1 MRWRP
6 HPEEEYPR
14 SHREQL
20 VRTIIERIGL
30 EQLCEIIESVVAE
43 MREEDRPVAAA
54 PELAPQIALQGNC
67 RRLCRIG
74 RGDNANRS
82 AAITRREGQVEA

>member
-30 EQLCEIIESVVAE
+30 EQLCEIIESVVAD

-54 PELAPQIALQGNC
+54 QNSRP
-67 RRLCRIG
+67 R
-74 RGDNANRS
+74 
-82 AAITRREGQVEA
+82 

>member
-14 SHREQL
+14 SRWEQL

-30 EQLCEIIESVVAE
+30 EQLCEIIESVVAD
-43 MREEDRPVAAA
+43 MREGDRTVAAA
-54 PELAPQIALQGNC
+54 QNSRP
-67 RRLCRIG
+67 R
-74 RGDNANRS
+74 
-82 AAITRREGQVEA
+82 

>member
-14 SHREQL
+14 SHWEQL

-30 EQLCEIIESVVAE
+30 EQLCEIIESVVVE
-43 MREEDRPVAAA
+43 MREEDRNVAAA
-54 PELAPQIALQGNC
+54 RSHRPAAIEALL
-67 RRLCRIG
+67 RRLDLWGSPR
-74 RGDNANRS
+74 
-82 AAITRREGQVEA
+82 QV

>member
-14 SHREQL
+14 SHWEQL

-30 EQLCEIIESVVAE
+30 EQLCEIIESVVVE
-43 MREEDRPVAAA
+43 MREEDRTVAAA
-54 PELAPQIALQGNC
+54 RSRRPSAYRGVALTGV
-67 RRLCRIG
+67 
-74 RGDNANRS
+74 
-82 AAITRREGQVEA
+82 EGGS

>member
-14 SHREQL
+14 SHWEQL

-30 EQLCEIIESVVAE
+30 EQLCEIIESVVAD

-54 PELAPQIALQGNC
+54 QNSRPRQPCKAEPTVGGSVA
-67 RRLCRIG
+67 
-74 RGDNANRS
+74 
-82 AAITRREGQVEA
+82 